1 MICIS
6 KTQAGEVYCVSDHR
20 GASFIMY
27 SGKPNRGDMKNV
39 KEALNMWEMEQRD
52 LNGKE
57 NYTG

>member
-20 GASFIMY
+20 GVSFVMY
-27 SGKPNRGDMKNV
+27 SGKPNGGDMKNV
-39 KEALNMWEMEQRD
+39 KEALNMYEMEQRD

>member
-6 KTQAGEVYCVSDHR
+6 KTQAEEVYCVSDHR

-27 SGKPNRGDMKNV
+27 SGKPNGGDMKNV

>member
-1 MICIS
+1 
-6 KTQAGEVYCVSDHR
+6 
-20 GASFIMY
+20 MY